1 MNFFQICGKYRII
14 TKNAKKGLQKLKK
27 YDVIAFDLDGT
38 LTNPERGLIASFEY
52 AFKKMG
58 VDYGTRESLKRFIG
72 PPIYEEWQKEFGFT
86 PEESSRALL
95 IFREFFSVYGWW
107 DNELYEG
114 APHMLEELRSAG
126 KKIILATSKPEM
138 FARKIVKLF
147 DIEKYFDFVG
157 GAATDKTRDKKHEVL
172 KYSLDSV
179 GVTDY
184 GSVILVGDRIY
195 DAEGAHMLG
204 IDSMG
209 VLYGHG
215 TAEEIEKSG
224 FTLVAATVSD
234 IVKFLR

>member
-1 MNFFQICGKYRII
+1 M
-14 TKNAKKGLQKLKK
+14 KK

-58 VDYGTRESLKRFIG
+58 IEYGPRESLKRFIG
-72 PPIYEEWQKEFGFT
+72 PPIYEEWQREFGFT
-86 PEESSRALL
+86 PEESARALL

-107 DNELYEG
+107 DNELYGGVPE
-114 APHMLEELRSAG
+114 MLSSLKAAG
-126 KKIILATSKPEM
+126 KKTVLATSKPEI
-138 FARKIVKLF
+138 FAKKIVKLF
-147 DIEKYFDFVG
+147 DIERYFDFVG

-172 KYSLDSV
+172 KYSLDSI

-184 GSVILVGDRIY
+184 SSVILVGDRIY
-195 DAEGAHMLG
+195 DAEGARMLG

-215 TAEEIEKSG
+215 SREEIESSG
-224 FTLVAATVSD
+224 FTLIAETVSD
-234 IVKFLR
+234 INKFLEI